1 MKKGRLI
8 SLIILLAGLTA
19 CRKESG
25 WTQPQPM
32 VFSDVQTKVGLS
44 SYYPNFKVWAYCL
57 TDTGADIM
65 PGYRVN
71 YDSALGWTYTEGEGT
86 EGQELQYWSY
96 SAELFRFHAGAP
108 LARVKSIGT
117 QSLTLSLEATTD
129 ILRTALYSEPYL
141 VNRSDAAFGNTVS
154 LSFVY
159 ANARL
164 NLAFR
169 CASSAPVS
177 ITQIRLTP
185 PAAYATEAELEVEYD
200 WSRPAASVKGL
211 TVLAQSSDDLTF
223 PNVEFPASGSE
234 AVATG
239 SPWYLIPQSS
249 AKGQW
254 KLSLYMDGVYKE
266 VYFTLSKGWE
276 AGRSYLFRFEY
287 TDEANLVF
295 LGSES
300 ELFVGLAPEDG
311 GNHNFS

>member
-1 MKKGRLI
+1 MKTGRLI
-8 SLIILLAGLTA
+8 SLIVILAGLTS

-32 VFSDVQTKVGLS
+32 VFAEVQTKVGLS
-44 SYYPNFKVWAYCL
+44 SYYTNFKVWAYCL
-57 TDTGADIM
+57 TDTGTDIM

-71 YDSALGWTYTEGEGT
+71 YDSALGWTYTAGDGT

-96 SAELFRFHAGAP
+96 SAEQFRFHAGAP
-108 LARVKSIGT
+108 YARVGSIGAEA
-117 QSLTLSLEATTD
+117 LTLSLVATTD
-129 ILRTALYSEPYL
+129 ILQTALYSEPYI
-141 VNRSDAAFGNTVS
+141 VKRSDAAFGNTVS

-164 NLAFR
+164 NLAFK
-169 CASSAPVS
+169 CASSATVS
-177 ITQIRLTP
+177 ITGIRLTP
-185 PAAYATEAELEVEYD
+185 PAAYATQAQLEVAYD

-211 TVLAQSSDDLTF
+211 NVLSQSSDELAF
-223 PNVEFPASGSE
+223 PDVEVPASGSE

-254 KLSLYMDGVYKE
+254 KLSLYVDGVYKE
-266 VYFTLSKGWE
+266 VEFTLSKGWE

-295 LGSES
+295 LGTES
-300 ELFVGLAPEDG
+300 ELFVGQSPEDG

>member
-1 MKKGRLI
+1 MKTGRLI
-8 SLIILLAGLTA
+8 SLVVLLAGLSA

-25 WTQPQPM
+25 PGQPQPM
-32 VFSDVQTKVGLS
+32 VFADVQTKVGLS

-71 YDSALGWTYTEGEGT
+71 YDSALGWSYTEGEGT
-86 EGQELQYWSY
+86 QGQELQYWSY

-108 LARVKSIGT
+108 LARVISIDG
-117 QSLTLSLEATTD
+117 QSLTLSLQAGTD
-129 ILRTALYSEPYL
+129 ILQTALYSEPYI
-141 VNRSDAAFGNTVS
+141 VKRSDSAFGNTVS
-154 LSFVY
+154 LAFVY

-177 ITQIRLTP
+177 ITGIRLTP
-185 PAAYATEAELEVEYD
+185 PADYATQGELEVKYD
-200 WSRPAASVKGL
+200 WSRPAASAGAL
-211 TVLAQSSDDLTF
+211 TVLAQSSEDLTF
-223 PNVEFPASGSE
+223 PDVEVPASSAE

-239 SPWYLIPQSS
+239 SPWYLIPQASV
-249 AKGQW
+249 KGQW
-254 KLSLYMDGVYKE
+254 KLSLKVGEDSKE

-300 ELFVGLAPEDG
+300 ELFVGQDPEDG